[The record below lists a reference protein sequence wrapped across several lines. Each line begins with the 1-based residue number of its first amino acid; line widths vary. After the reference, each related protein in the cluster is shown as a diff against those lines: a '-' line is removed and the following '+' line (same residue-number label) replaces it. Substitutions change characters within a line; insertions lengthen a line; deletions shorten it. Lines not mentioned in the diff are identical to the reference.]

1 MCLSATREDD
11 SRTRARREVEVS
23 SLKRYISV
31 AALLILITVFAFVL
45 QGYHPGAEDD
55 GVYLSAIKKDL
66 NPSLYPYNA
75 EFFTLQMQAT
85 VFDKAVA
92 ATVRWTHLP
101 LSYVCLG
108 WQLAA
113 IGLLLAG
120 CRRLVGFCY
129 PGLCARLAGVLTV
142 SCLFTLSVAGVGLYI
157 VDEHLHPRTLAT
169 DALVFAID
177 ALQRGQRVRAALLL
191 LVSFLFHPLM
201 AVFGLS
207 FCILSMLLQRWPR
220 AGSKILAGAAAIYA
234 PWPGSWIFAPSTPA
248 WRQALLQHSYYTLTR
263 WTWYEWLGAIA
274 PPLLLF
280 LLARFARRHGNT
292 PLFRLASTLSLF
304 STVQLAIAM
313 LILLPPGLQR
323 LTPLQPMRY
332 LHLTYLLMFLLAG
345 ATLGECW
352 LRGHP
357 GRWLLVFLPLAA
369 ANGYAQRLR
378 YPGTRN
384 LELPWTAPHGPWLQA
399 FRWVRTNTPEDAVFA
414 LDPGYLALP
423 DEDNHSFR
431 ALAERSSLADDQ
443 KDAAVVSQVP
453 ALAES
458 WLAQHRAQAGWPNWT
473 RADFVRLARTTP
485 VRWVLVTPAQAKG
498 LDCPY
503 ANEAV
508 EVCRIP

>member
-1 MCLSATREDD
+1 MKPG
-11 SRTRARREVEVS
+11 S
-23 SLKRYISV
+23 SLKRRASV
-31 AALLILITVFAFVL
+31 VALLILNTVFAFVL

-75 EFFTLQMQAT
+75 DFFTLQMHAT

-92 ATVRWTHLP
+92 VTVRWLHLP
-101 LSYVCLG
+101 LSYVCLF

-120 CRRLVGFCY
+120 CWRLVGFCY
-129 PGLCARLAGVLTV
+129 PGLRARIAGVLTV
-142 SCLFTLSVAGVGLYI
+142 SCLFTLSVAGAGLYL

-169 DALVFAID
+169 VALVFAID

-191 LVSFLFHPLM
+191 VVAFLFHPLM

-207 FCILSMLLQRWPR
+207 FCILYTLLPQWPIAR
-220 AGSKILAGAAAIYA
+220 SKIPACAAAAIYA
-234 PWPGSWIFAPSTPA
+234 PWPGSWTFAPSTPA
-248 WRQALLQHSYYTLTR
+248 WRRALLQHSYYTLTH

-280 LLARFARRHGNT
+280 LLARFGRLCGKT
-292 PLFRLASTLSLF
+292 PLLRLTATLSLF

-313 LILLPPGLQR
+313 LMLLPPGLQR

-345 ATLGECW
+345 ATLGEYW

-369 ANGYAQRLR
+369 ANGYAQRCR
-378 YPGTRN
+378 YPGTPN
-384 LELPWTAPHGPWLQA
+384 LELPWTAPQGPWLEA
-399 FRWVRTNTPEDAVFA
+399 FEWVRTSTPKDAVFA

-423 DEDNHSFR
+423 GEDNHSFR
-431 ALAERSSLADDQ
+431 ALSERSSLADDL

-453 ALAES
+453 KLAET
-458 WLAQHRAQAGWPNWT
+458 WLAQHQAQAGWPTWT
-473 RADFVRLARTTP
+473 RADFVRLAQTTP
-485 VRWVLVTPAQAKG
+485 VRWVLVTPVQAKG

-503 ANEAV
+503 VNEAV